1 MTHRELVISRCIPN
15 DGFKCINSGS
25 CAFFIDSN
33 GTLLQVVHEHLDLHR
48 LRTYMHSCL
57 EGSKELPEADA
68 MHRLQQAGQGS
79 SLLPDNAVC
88 ADHQSCLHDA
98 WRYHQQHRFPCTVLR
113 DAQDFLIDV
122 LADDPA

>member
-33 GTLLQVVHEHLDLHR
+33 GMLLQVVHEHLNLDR
-48 LRTYMHSCL
+48 LRTYVHNCL
-57 EGSKELPEADA
+57 EGSKDLPETDA
-68 MHRLQQAGQGS
+68 MHVLQQADQGS
-79 SLLPDNAVC
+79 SSLPDNAVC
-88 ADHQSCLHDA
+88 ADQQSCLHDA
-98 WRYHQQHRFPCTVLR
+98 WRYHQQHRFPCTVLQ
-113 DAQDFLIDV
+113 DAQDFLNDV